1 MCRKG
6 EGKGPEAARGLLKS
20 QEGPEMGVPGSTEV
34 RQRAS
39 GWVRGRK
46 VSKE

>member
-1 MCRKG
+1 MCREG
-6 EGKGPEAARGLLKS
+6 EGKGPEATRVLLES
-20 QEGPEMGVPGSTEV
+20 QEGPAMGVPGSTEV